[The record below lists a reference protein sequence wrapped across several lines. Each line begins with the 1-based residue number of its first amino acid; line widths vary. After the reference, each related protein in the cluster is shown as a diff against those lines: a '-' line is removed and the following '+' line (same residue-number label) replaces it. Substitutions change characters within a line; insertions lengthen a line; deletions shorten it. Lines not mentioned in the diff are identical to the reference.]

1 MTDFG
6 NVHNVLLIC
15 HILPSFWLNSRRSAS
30 NSSNF
35 SVAKLKPSSIDCS
48 KVSSSND
55 TGTCNKD
62 DEGWI
67 TICFACPC
75 NVSINFS

>member
-6 NVHNVLLIC
+6 NVHNVLNLSYFA
-15 HILPSFWLNSRRSAS
+15 LSFWLNSRRSAS

-35 SVAKLKPSSIDCS
+35 SVAKLKPSSIDCF